1 MNKLK
6 YQKHEPSA
14 KIRPQVHVAE

>member
-6 YQKHEPSA
+6 YPKHEPSA